1 MNIFISNLNFRV
13 DDNGLQELFANYGEV
28 ISAKVITDKFN
39 HGRSKGFGF
48 VEMNDEDA
56 QKAIEALN
64 QTEFDGKVLT
74 VNEARPREERPRHN
88 NNNRNFRNDKGG
100 GYNRNTNNKRW

>member
-13 DDNGLQELFANYGEV
+13 DDNGLQELFETYGEV

-39 HGRSKGFGF
+39 NGRSKGFGF

-74 VNEARPREERPRHN
+74 VNEARPREERPRT